1 MVCTLGDVSN
11 TSCPMKKTRIII
23 KAAVC
28 CAIMSSTAC
37 LGNDLAADFSL
48 PLSRSP
54 LAAIPSTD
62 VEWSFSVAAG
72 WSGKYVTEGLD
83 CLPGSGIWEVVP
95 AVSWKNVTLSAW
107 YAGGDSV
114 NYDELDLVL
123 GYEWKAGSWT
133 ITPWY
138 EHQFYLTQD
147 DNVANPALTVSHAV
161 TDWLTVGAEA
171 QVKVKHQ
178 ALEAYYSA
186 FVQLEWSPV
195 ENVTVTPLVRYGY
208 NGGYNIG
215 YAHGSNCIDWGL
227 GVTWKFA
234 EHYSLSGSVN
244 YSQAATVLRRRD
256 AGDEFWLGFRLGVE
270 F

>member
-1 MVCTLGDVSN
+1 
-11 TSCPMKKTRIII
+11 MKKKHTITIIG
-23 KAAVC
+23 AAAC
-28 CAIMSSTAC
+28 CAIMSFSAC
-37 LGNDLAADFSL
+37 LGNELAADFSAPAL
-48 PLSRSP
+48 QPRLG
-54 LAAIPSTD
+54 AIPATD
-62 VEWSFSVAAG
+62 GDWSYSFAAG

-83 CLPGSGIWEVVP
+83 CLPGSGIWEVAP
-95 AVSWKNVTLSAW
+95 AVSWRNVTLSAW

-114 NYDELDLVL
+114 SYDELDLVL

-133 ITPWY
+133 VTPWY
-138 EHQFYLTQD
+138 EHQFYFTQD
-147 DNVANPALTVSHAV
+147 YNVANPALTVSHAV
-161 TDWLTVGAEA
+161 TDWLAVGAEA
-171 QVKVKHQ
+171 QVKVEHQ

-208 NGGYNIG
+208 NGGYNAD
-215 YAHGSNCIDWGL
+215 YADGSNCIDWSL

-244 YSQAATVLRRRD
+244 YSQAATVLRQRD
-256 AGDEFWLGFRLGVE
+256 AGDEFWVGLRLGVE